1 MQNKSWAER
10 LNAIDKCRQAAYN
23 CKNEWFQ
30 GYWHGV
36 ADDLES
42 KYVFGQPWL
51 RTYDGKL
58 N

>member
-1 MQNKSWAER
+1 MKNKSWAER
-10 LNAIDKCRQAAYN
+10 LNSIDKCREIAYN
-23 CKNEWFQ
+23 AKNEWFQ
-30 GYWHGV
+30 AYWYSV
-36 ADDLES
+36 ADDLEA

>member
-1 MQNKSWAER
+1 MKNNFADI
-10 LNAIDKCRQAAYN
+10 LNTIDKCRETAY
-23 CKNEWFQ
+23 KAKSEWFQ
-30 GYWHGV
+30 AYWHGV
-36 ADDLES
+36 ADDLEA